1 MIRNHGPL
9 RAAAQATLVFSLTLR
24 APEVT
29 RGLEISAR
37 VANLFDKDFSD
48 PGSAEHLQDAIAQ
61 DGRSFRLR
69 AVYRF

>member
-1 MIRNHGPL
+1 M
-9 RAAAQATLVFSLTLR
+9 
-24 APEVT
+24 AP
-29 RGLEISAR
+29 GLELAASLY
-37 VANLFDKDFSD
+37 NLFDKDFSD